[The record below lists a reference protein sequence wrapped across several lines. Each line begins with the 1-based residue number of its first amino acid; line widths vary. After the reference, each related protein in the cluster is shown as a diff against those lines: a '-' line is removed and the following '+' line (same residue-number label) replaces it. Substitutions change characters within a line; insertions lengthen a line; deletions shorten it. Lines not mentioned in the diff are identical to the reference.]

1 MSDRHQISRRHHP
14 TLPTHSEDEDT
25 RPSNGSF
32 RHYSQPVLSDTHPP
46 PLIAHRQNSYPVDGI
61 SSISGFQPG
70 LPGSAV
76 RNIPYSARQTRSQ
89 AGLAEEQNE
98 TEEGDTSSSEDGEQT
113 GAMIEDLVVTHTAA
127 EQRERLEW
135 QIMLRSVLDG
145 DVINSEKARV
155 GIAELETETID
166 GIDRLRAQISSE
178 AAWLSYRG
186 KVRKRTLEEERKRV
200 EHRRPRIGETLCE
213 EVLAFKFDPNLG
225 DSAMIQVNVYLR
237 RLDGVESFYPT
248 LKAMYADKPHLK
260 DPAFTKRIYAMTAWV
275 NLAGTIRNHLSL
287 LQKWTGSK
295 TLDVLAPN
303 TTAEVPIVAQTSFA
317 PDRPS
322 DVTDASTFV
331 ERVLKEQ
338 SLTQI
343 FKKRALVDALK
354 IVARANKVHNL
365 YQAEFNSMNLPIM
378 RDELRELLTFP
389 TKLMQAS
396 LRVQLDYANRVRD
409 MDTLL
414 IDQMVE
420 DFKISINQACTRKS
434 AYRKLLSGSRLL
446 EDCIDDDYD
455 NVVLEAVTTFF
466 SLLHRKLKSG
476 AGSRGS
482 YFRETEFLDSQ
493 WNLLDKVARE
503 ISGGSVLVAEQLW

>member
-1 MSDRHQISRRHHP
+1 MLDRHQISRRHQP

-25 RPSNGSF
+25 RPSKGAL
-32 RHYSQPVLSDTHPP
+32 RHYSQPVLSDNHLQPP
-46 PLIAHRQNSYPVDGI
+46 NAHRQNSFPVDGL
-61 SSISGFQPG
+61 SSLSGFQPG

-89 AGLAEEQNE
+89 TGLAEEQNE
-98 TEEGDTSSSEDGEQT
+98 TEGDDTSSSEDDEQVGVT
-113 GAMIEDLVVTHTAA
+113 IEDLVVTQTAA

-155 GIAELETETID
+155 GIAEPEAEAIE
-166 GIDRLRAQISSE
+166 GVDRLRAQISSE
-178 AAWLSYRG
+178 DTWLSYRG
-186 KVRKRTLEEERKRV
+186 KLRKRTLEEEKKRV
-200 EHRRPRIGETLCE
+200 EHRRLRIGETLCE
-213 EVLAFKFDPNLG
+213 EVLAFKFDPSLG
-225 DSAMIQVNVYLR
+225 ESAMIQVNGYLR

-260 DPAFTKRIYAMTAWV
+260 DPAFTKRISAMTAWI
-275 NLAGTIRNHLSL
+275 NLSGTIRKHVVL

-303 TTAEVPIVAQTSFA
+303 TTSEVPIVAHRSFVH
-317 PDRPS
+317 DRPPDVS
-322 DVTDASTFV
+322 DDSTFV

-343 FKKRALVDALK
+343 FKKRALVDALE
-354 IVARANKVHNL
+354 IVARANKVYGL
-365 YQAEFNSMNLPIM
+365 YQTEFDAMDLPSL

-434 AYRKLLSGSRLL
+434 EYRKLLSGAHLL

-455 NVVLEAVTTFF
+455 SVVLEAVTTFF
-466 SLLHRKLKSG
+466 GLLHRKLKSG

-493 WNLLDKVARE
+493 WNLLDKVAQE
-503 ISGGSVLVAEQLW
+503 ITGGSVLVAEQLW